1 MKKDKQQGNRSMGI
15 ISNKY
20 SEPLAWVKFA
30 LNPGEELPTITNWR
44 VIFDFCDKQKI
55 GGVCEP
61 TPFDVHVEDEV
72 LLDWMALLVQLRKSN
87 SLLNKRVNDYF
98 AQLESDG
105 LQCCLLKGQ
114 GNATMY
120 PDPLMRLPGDI
131 DVWIDWDKKSIDE
144 YFTNMYPEA
153 KQSFKHLKVYNGDTP
168 VDIHDTPLKLY
179 NPSHHKRLQKWLEEN
194 KQEQFSHRVN
204 LTEDEYAVCIPTPK
218 FNAVYQMGHI
228 MLHLLDEGIG
238 LRHFVDYYYVLKHL
252 DGLSKED
259 KQEIVHTWKSTG
271 MSKLASGVMWI
282 EHEVLGLP
290 KEFLLTEP
298 NEKRGKLL
306 LEDILEG
313 GNFGKESNRFSI
325 ARKGIL
331 YKGIVLGLH
340 NIKLYSLYPTEIPYK
355 LIAKIKSFIKYITK
369 VSIR

>member
-1 MKKDKQQGNRSMGI
+1 M
-15 ISNKY
+15 
-20 SEPLAWVKFA
+20 
-30 LNPGEELPTITNWR
+30 
-44 VIFDFCDKQKI
+44 
-55 GGVCEP
+55 
-61 TPFDVHVEDEV
+61 
-72 LLDWMALLVQLRKSN
+72 
-87 SLLNKRVNDYF
+87 
-98 AQLESDG
+98 
-105 LQCCLLKGQ
+105 
-114 GNATMY
+114 
-120 PDPLMRLPGDI
+120 
-131 DVWIDWDKKSIDE
+131 
-144 YFTNMYPEA
+144 
-153 KQSFKHLKVYNGDTP
+153 
-168 VDIHDTPLKLY
+168 
-179 NPSHHKRLQKWLEEN
+179 
-194 KQEQFSHRVN
+194 N
-204 LTEDEYAVCIPTPK
+204 LTEDKYAVCIPTPK

-252 DGLSKED
+252 EGLSKED
-259 KQEIVHTWKSTG
+259 KQEIVYTWKSTG
-271 MSKLASGVMWI
+271 MSKLASGVMWV

-340 NIKLYSLYPTEIPYK
+340 NIKLYSLYPAEIPYK
-355 LIAKIKSFIKYITK
+355 LIAKIKTFIKYITN

>member
-1 MKKDKQQGNRSMGI
+1 MKKDKQRESRSMDI
-15 ISNKY
+15 INNKY

-55 GGVCEP
+55 GGICEP
-61 TPFDVHVEDEV
+61 TRFDIHVEDEV
-72 LLDWMALLVQLRKSN
+72 LLDWMALLMQLRKSN
-87 SLLNKRVNDYF
+87 SVLNKRVIDYF
-98 AQLESDG
+98 TQLESDG
-105 LQCCLLKGQ
+105 LRCCLLKGQ
-114 GNATMY
+114 GNATLY
-120 PDPLMRLPGDI
+120 PDPMMRLPGDI
-131 DVWIDWDKKSIDE
+131 DVWIDLDKKSIDE
-144 YFTNMYPEA
+144 YFTNLYPEA

-179 NPSHHKRLQKWLEEN
+179 NPFHHKRLQKWLEEN
-194 KQEQFSHRVN
+194 KHEQFSHRVN
-204 LTEDEYAVCIPTPK
+204 LTEDKYAVCIPTPK

-238 LRHFVDYYYVLKHL
+238 LRHFVDFYYVLKHVGDL
-252 DGLSKED
+252 CDRD
-259 KQEIVHTWKSTG
+259 KQEIVYTWESTG
-271 MSKLASGVMWI
+271 MSKLASGVIWI

-290 KEFLLTEP
+290 KDFLLTEP

-313 GNFGKESNRFSI
+313 GNFGKESKRFRL
-325 ARKGIL
+325 ARKGLL

-355 LIAKIKSFIKYITK
+355 LIAKIKTFIKYITN